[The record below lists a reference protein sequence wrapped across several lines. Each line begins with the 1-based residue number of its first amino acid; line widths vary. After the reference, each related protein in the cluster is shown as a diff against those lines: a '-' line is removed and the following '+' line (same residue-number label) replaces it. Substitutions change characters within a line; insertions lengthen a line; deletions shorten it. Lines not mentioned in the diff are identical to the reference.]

1 MENSLFAVYAE
12 VDGIEKPLILSE
24 LTFGRLIDDIVVPY
38 QLGQPFFIDGVVVKA
53 EKLKRIKILLLN
65 KKHYEHYINKFNRS
79 LDTGTVEF
87 RTMYGEQYN
96 VRLEHILRFN
106 SEDVTSQIL
115 KAYDQAIKP
124 KIQDYLP
131 NRSELISSA
140 TQIFTESIKLLGSS

>member
-65 KKHYEHYINKFNRS
+65 KKHYEHYINK
-79 LDTGTVEF
+79 
-87 RTMYGEQYN
+87 
-96 VRLEHILRFN
+96 
-106 SEDVTSQIL
+106 
-115 KAYDQAIKP
+115 
-124 KIQDYLP
+124 
-131 NRSELISSA
+131 
-140 TQIFTESIKLLGSS
+140 